1 MKAMFFNLSKYD
13 IHFFMFEGHRFLNG
27 RYERGRLRRQLFLRN
42 IIIGTSQRFSFW
54 KETT

>member
-1 MKAMFFNLSKYD
+1 MFFNLSKYD
-13 IHFFMFEGHRFLNG
+13 IHFFMSEGHRFLNDH
-27 RYERGRLRRQLFLRN
+27 YERGRLRRQLFLRN